1 MLDLLVLGS
10 GIAGLSAALLAA
22 GEHGL
27 RVGVVTKGSLPQGA
41 TRWAQGGVAAV
52 LGDTD
57 DTTDAHLADTL
68 SVGVGLC
75 DADAVRVLVD
85 EGPDR
90 VSELIDLGARFD
102 RDADGRLALGRE
114 GGHSAS
120 RVVHA
125 GGAATG
131 AEIERVLVDAVRRT
145 AAVIHEHAFA
155 VDLVV
160 DAGQCDAVL
169 FGAGGVGSR
178 EGGLAGH
185 TVMLCPTIAPDDTE
199 RIASRLQSLGAST
212 IDAPMSGGPARAA
225 DGSMSLMVACDDAL
239 FHQHQALI
247 EALSSKVFRVGARV
261 GDGARTKLVNNLL
274 AGINLVGAAEAL
286 VVAQRM
292 GLDVHRMLDVIEQS
306 SGQSWIG
313 SDRMRRALAGDY
325 APRAHVT
332 LLEKD
337 TGLALRAAQAVGL
350 QGPLGAAAHAVFVRT
365 HEAGMADLD
374 DAAVFRWLGEAMRSS
389 R

>member
-1 MLDLLVLGS
+1 MNGPRRDT
-10 GIAGLSAALLAA
+10 IA
-22 GEHGL
+22 
-27 RVGVVTKGSLPQGA
+27 V
-41 TRWAQGGVAAV
+41 
-52 LGDTD
+52 
-57 DTTDAHLADTL
+57 
-68 SVGVGLC
+68 VGVGNMGGGMAQNLLSRGWLLRVH
-75 DADAVRVLVD
+75 DIDRTRVDGLARRGAV
-85 EGPDR
+85 PC
-90 VSELIDLGARFD
+90 A
-102 RDADGRLALGRE
+102 
-114 GGHSAS
+114 SA
-120 RVVHA
+120 A
-125 GGAATG
+125 EAAS
-131 AEIERVLVDAVRRT
+131 T
-145 AAVIHEHAFA
+145 AALTLVC
-155 VDLVV
+155 VV